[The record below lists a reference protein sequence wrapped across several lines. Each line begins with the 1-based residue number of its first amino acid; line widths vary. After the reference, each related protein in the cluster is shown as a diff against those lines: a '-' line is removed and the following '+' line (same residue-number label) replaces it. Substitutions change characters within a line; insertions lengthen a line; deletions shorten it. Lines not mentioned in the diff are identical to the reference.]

1 MLPGL
6 AQPSSEFW
14 VIPDIHV
21 KHTEGMKCKPPMDVA
36 SSQKLKDSFARA
48 LKVSIS
54 LTKNAVFHL

>member
-21 KHTEGMKCKPPMDVA
+21 TYGGMKCKPPMGVA